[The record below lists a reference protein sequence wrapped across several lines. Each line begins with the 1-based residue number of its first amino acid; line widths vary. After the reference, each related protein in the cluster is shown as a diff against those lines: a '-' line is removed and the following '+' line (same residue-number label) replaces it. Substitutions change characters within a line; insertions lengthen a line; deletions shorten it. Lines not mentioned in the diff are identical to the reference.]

1 MTLECN
7 GTDNFAEATQASG
20 RTKLVQHLLIAASF
34 MPIAA
39 FTVAVLIFRDDF
51 EDFHTLGY
59 VGIFLSN
66 VIGSGSFILPV
77 PGIATAILGATLWN
91 PFLVAVAGATGSTL
105 GEAAAYLAGAGSY
118 DAVRRVIGRN
128 RWYTRIK
135 SWIET
140 HGMITIFL
148 FAAIPNP
155 LFDVAGFAAG
165 STKYPINRFVAVCWL
180 GKMVKYTVVSYA
192 AFWGADVLYGWFD

>member
-1 MTLECN
+1 MTSDSN
-7 GTDNFAEATQASG
+7 GIDDHADASLAS
-20 RTKLVQHLLIAASF
+20 RRPKSIQHLLIAASF
-34 MPIAA
+34 TPIAA
-39 FTVAVLIFRDDF
+39 LTVAVLIFRDDL
-51 EDFHTLGY
+51 EDLHTLGY

-105 GEAAAYLAGAGSY
+105 GEIAAYLAGLGSY
-118 DAVRRVIGRN
+118 DAVRGVIGRN
-128 RWYTRIK
+128 RWYTRIRR
-135 SWIET
+135 WIET
-140 HGMITIFL
+140 HGMITIFV
-148 FAAIPNP
+148 FAATPNP